1 MTPQSLAG
9 KRVVI
14 TRPPHAAGEFAS
26 RLRAL
31 GAEPVLLPTVSIR
44 PPQDCGPL
52 DHALEYLERYDWVI
66 FTSANAVEHVW
77 ERARALGRTPDHTAW
92 PQIAAIGPATAAA
105 LSRCGLQAALVS
117 EQHVAEALFDALARA
132 TRLAGL
138 RVLLPQSN
146 LARPILADRLRAA
159 GASVDAPVA
168 YETIITDA
176 DPSVLAPPP
185 DAITFTSASAVQ
197 SFAAQFDSIA
207 TLSPG
212 TLIACIG
219 PVTAD
224 AARACGL
231 PVHVVADPH
240 TIEGLIAALDTAF
253 AHPPSERISAE

>member
-1 MTPQSLAG
+1 MTLQSLAG
-9 KRVVI
+9 KRIVI
-14 TRPPHAAGEFAS
+14 TRPPHAAGEFAG

-31 GAEPVLLPTVSIR
+31 GAEPVLLPAIDIR
-44 PPQDCGPL
+44 PPQDGGPL
-52 DHALEYLERYDWVI
+52 DHALEHLERYDWVI

-77 ERARALGRTPDHTAW
+77 ERAQALGCTPDHTAW
-92 PQIAAIGPATAAA
+92 PQIAAIGPATAATLA
-105 LSRCGLQAALVS
+105 ERGLHAALVPD
-117 EQHVAEALFDALARA
+117 QHIAEALFDALAQA

-159 GASVDAPVA
+159 GASVDALVA
-168 YETIITDA
+168 YETISANA

-197 SFAAQFDSIA
+197 SFVAQFDSGE

-231 PVHVVADPH
+231 PVHVVAEPH
-240 TIEGLIAALDTAF
+240 TIEGLIAALGAAF
-253 AHPPSERISAE
+253 AHPPTERISAE